1 MTKRAFFGI
10 TITALI
16 TILLLA
22 IAPIS
27 AQDND
32 IVYMTVDATSE
43 VGTVS
48 PNVYGANFG
57 PLQTVPASMFEEA
70 TASGIRLLRFPG
82 GRWGDTHNIRANDLD
97 FLRFATDLIG
107 ADITINVRM
116 EGGTPEDAAE
126 LVRDVNIE
134 RGWGIQVWGVGNEP
148 DLFADYDTE
157 RFNQEWRAIAEAM
170 LAVDPD
176 ILLTGPELSQWHL
189 DSASRPRDA
198 QGNLW
203 LESFLEA
210 NGDLVDIV
218 SVHRY
223 PFPPPNEVAANVEQL
238 RQSSL
243 EFTTLLDEL
252 RTIVQDTTGRD
263 LPVSITEINSHWNN
277 AISGEATSDS
287 HYAGVWWAD
296 VLGKLIYQEPYAVVY
311 HDFQS
316 AANRGGM
323 GLMGRSDLRPSYFV
337 YQFYQQFGDTLL
349 EVDSSEDFVNIYA
362 ARREDAAITLIMTN
376 LTDDDRDIS
385 LDLTG
390 IDGETVSVWVMDE
403 ANGYHEGEPVAL
415 DDLFTLAGRSVMMLV
430 IE

>member
-1 MTKRAFFGI
+1 MKKHL
-10 TITALI
+10 LI
-16 TILLLA
+16 STLIVMLFLA
-22 IAPIS
+22 IMPIS
-27 AQDND
+27 AQDNE
-32 IVYMTVDATSE
+32 IVYMTVDASEE

-48 PNVYGANFG
+48 PYVYGANFG
-57 PLQTVPASMFEEA
+57 PLQTVPATMFEEA
-70 TASGIRLLRFPG
+70 AASGIRLLRFPG
-82 GRWGDTHNIRANDLD
+82 GRWGDTHDIRGNDLD
-97 FLRFATDLIG
+97 FLRFAADMIG
-107 ADITINVRM
+107 ADITINVRV
-116 EGGTPEDAAE
+116 EGGTPEAAAE

-134 RGWGIQVWGVGNEP
+134 RGWNIRVWGIGNEP

-157 RFNQEWRAIAEAM
+157 RFNTEWRAIAEAM

-176 ILLTGPELSQWHL
+176 ILLVGPELSQWQL
-189 DSASRPRDA
+189 NAQARPRDA
-198 QGNLW
+198 QGRLW
-203 LESFLEA
+203 LEEFLQA

-223 PFPPPNEVAANVEQL
+223 PFPPPNEVAATVEQL
-238 RQSSL
+238 RDSSL

-252 RTIVQDTTGRD
+252 RSVVQETTGRD
-263 LPVSITEINSHWNN
+263 LPVAITEINSHWNN
-277 AISGEATSDS
+277 ATQGEATSDS

-296 VLGKLIYQEPYAVVY
+296 VLGKLIYQQPYDVVY

-349 EVDSSEDFVNIYA
+349 ARESSDEFVNIYA
-362 ARREDAAITLIMTN
+362 ARREDGAITLILTN
-376 LTDDDRDIS
+376 LADDARDIS
-385 LDLTG
+385 LELNGFEGDVTA
-390 IDGETVSVWVMDE
+390 TWVMDE
-403 ANGYHEGEPVAL
+403 AEGYHQAENVAL